1 MGKNIPSPSKFSNV
15 TPNTLAHRRSS
26 AHRRPADVPLD
37 FRMKPSAGLHLR
49 TRVRAHDAIAPR
61 RPKELVTPV
70 GFEPTQ
76 LALVELESTP
86 LDHSGKVSCWMSG
99 APRTGGAA
107 WRRMAN
113 ERRKQPAPRTRKA
126 TRSLSPIARNLHC
139 DPRPGAPHYAR
150 TDQHASAPQHHP
162 AETTRT

>member
-1 MGKNIPSPSKFSNV
+1 M
-15 TPNTLAHRRSS
+15 
-26 AHRRPADVPLD
+26 PLD

-86 LDHSGKVSCWMSG
+86 LDHSAKLSTAVSLCPYRPIMALYGLIGSY
-99 APRTGGAA
+99 RT
-107 WRRMAN
+107 
-113 ERRKQPAPRTRKA
+113 
-126 TRSLSPIARNLHC
+126 L
-139 DPRPGAPHYAR
+139 
-150 TDQHASAPQHHP
+150 
-162 AETTRT
+162 